1 MACTVVLEIKS
12 KPDMVGTVKDLFK
25 EILPDTRAYDG
36 CQGVEVVENQDESGN
51 VILIESWDSREKYDK
66 YLGWRVETGLL
77 DRLGP
82 MLDGAPSVRYFDK
95 VDA

>member
-1 MACTVVLEIKS
+1 
-12 KPDMVGTVKDLFK
+12 MVDTVKDLFK

-51 VILIESWDSREKYDK
+51 VILIETWDSREKYDK

-82 MLDGAPSVRYFDK
+82 MLDGAPSVSYFDK